1 MTKSISIALLAM
13 LLTVAISTD
22 VSAAA
27 NNRRHA
33 HSPKVV
39 KVLPSAHHRISHRG
53 KSYYFSGGH
62 FYRQNKG
69 AYVTIAAPFGAVV
82 PVLPGGYVSF
92 GFGLNRYFYFQGVY
106 YRHIDD
112 GYEVIEEPAEASTL
126 ANEGSDKLIIYP
138 ADAQSEEQMDKD
150 RYECHLWAIV
160 ESRFDPTDS
169 ESDPVLAADYR
180 RAMAACLEARGYIVK

>member
-1 MTKSISIALLAM
+1 MTKSISITLLAI
-13 LLTVAISTD
+13 LLTVAITADST
-22 VSAAA
+22 AAT

-53 KSYYFSGGH
+53 KSYYFSAGH

-82 PVLPGGYVSF
+82 PALPRGHVSF
-92 GFGLNRYFYFQGVY
+92 GFGLNRYFYFQNVY
-106 YRHIDD
+106 YRQIND
-112 GYEVIEEPAEASTL
+112 GYEVIEEPAEASKL

-169 ESDPVLAADYR
+169 ESDAVLAADYK
-180 RAMAACLEARGYIVK
+180 RAMAACLEARGYVVK